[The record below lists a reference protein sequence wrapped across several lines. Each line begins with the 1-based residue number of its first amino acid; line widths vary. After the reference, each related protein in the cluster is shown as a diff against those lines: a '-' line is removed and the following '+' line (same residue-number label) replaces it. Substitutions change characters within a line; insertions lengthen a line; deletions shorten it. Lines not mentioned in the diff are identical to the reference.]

1 MKKYNFP
8 FDFLD
13 TPIVLIDMD
22 NLEANIKEMSQLSS
36 EVGVR
41 LRPHTKAHECPF
53 IAKLQINAGACGIE
67 VGTVDRAECMIDAGI
82 DDILIAHPFYG
93 KQKLGIL
100 KKYFKKP
107 NLNLTLVVDMFEQ
120 AKFIDKFGQKINKK
134 IPVLL
139 KIDLSSGDARFGVPF
154 GAPAL
159 NLAKKITQ
167 QLSSIQ
173 LKGIYA
179 HESGVEPTKEGV
191 NKAAFESAS
200 LMSEMAQL
208 LKKGGINIE
217 HVSVGASPTFRA
229 TCHYLKENKF
239 PEITEIHPG
248 HCAIGDIW
256 HTKNLGNKREAC
268 AATVLATVI
277 STSNLDYF
285 VIDAGYKT
293 FGKDS
298 LIAYKEEPGF
308 YWRGKPSFGSIQG
321 RTDLWLG
328 SLSAE
333 TACIYYTDSNIN
345 SEKRL
350 KLGERLEIVP
360 NNSTLTINLQTQLYG
375 VRNGILEKIISVKG
389 RTTNSF
395 RYKFIGLKSN

>member
-1 MKKYNFP
+1 MKKNDIP
-8 FDFLD
+8 LKFLD
-13 TPIVLIDMD
+13 TPIVLLDMD
-22 NLEANIKEMSQLSS
+22 KLEKNIKEMAQLAV
-36 EVGVR
+36 EAGVK
-41 LRPHTKAHECPF
+41 LRPHTKVHESPF

-67 VGTVDRAECMIDAGI
+67 VGTVDRAICMINAGI
-82 DDILIAHPFYG
+82 EDILIAHPFYG
-93 KQKLGIL
+93 YQKFQII
-100 KKYFKKP
+100 KKYLRMP
-107 NLNLTLVVDMFEQ
+107 NLKILLVVDMFEQ
-120 AKFIDKFGQKINKK
+120 AKFIDKLGQEINKK

-139 KIDLSSGDARFGVPF
+139 KIDLNSGDARFGVPF

-167 QLSSIQ
+167 QLSSLQ

-191 NKAAFESAS
+191 SKAAFESAS
-200 LMSEMAQL
+200 LMSEMARL
-208 LKKGGINIE
+208 LKKEGISIE

-229 TCHYLKENKF
+229 TCHYLKEKKF

-268 AATVLATVI
+268 AATVLTTVI
-277 STSNLDYF
+277 GTSNLDYF

-308 YWRGKPSFGSIQG
+308 YWKGKPSFGSIQG

-360 NNSTLTINLQTQLYG
+360 NNSTLVINLQKQLYG
-375 VRNGILEKIISVKG
+375 VRNGILEKVISVKG
-389 RTTNSF
+389 RTTNNF
-395 RYKFIGLKSN
+395 R

>member
-1 MKKYNFP
+1 MKKNDIP
-8 FDFLD
+8 LKFLD
-13 TPIVLIDMD
+13 TPIVLLDMD
-22 NLEANIKEMSQLSS
+22 KLEKNIKEMAQLAV
-36 EVGVR
+36 EAGVK
-41 LRPHTKAHECPF
+41 LRPHTKVHESPF

-67 VGTVDRAECMIDAGI
+67 VGTVDRAICMINAGI
-82 DDILIAHPFYG
+82 EDILIAHPFYG
-93 KQKLGIL
+93 YQKFQII
-100 KKYFKKP
+100 KKYLRMP
-107 NLNLTLVVDMFEQ
+107 NLKILLVVDMFEQ
-120 AKFIDKFGQKINKK
+120 AKFIDKLGQEINKK

-139 KIDLSSGDARFGVPF
+139 KIDLNSGDARFGVPF

-167 QLSSIQ
+167 QLSSLQ

-191 NKAAFESAS
+191 SKAAFESAS
-200 LMSEMAQL
+200 LMSEMARL
-208 LKKGGINIE
+208 LKKEGINIE

-229 TCHYLKENKF
+229 TCHYLKEKKF

-268 AATVLATVI
+268 AATVLTTVI
-277 STSNLDYF
+277 GTSNLDYF

-308 YWRGKPSFGSIQG
+308 YWKGKPSFGSIQG

-360 NNSTLTINLQTQLYG
+360 NNSTLVINLQKQLYG
-375 VRNGILEKIISVKG
+375 VRNGILEKVISVKG
-389 RTTNSF
+389 RTTNNF
-395 RYKFIGLKSN
+395 R